1 MTLPI
6 TPALATDC
14 VVFDPIGRV
23 LVIRRKHEPCAGSHA
38 LPGGFVKVGETVEAA
53 CRREVLEETG
63 IEISELVLIGVYSDV
78 SRDPRGHIVSVAYTT
93 ILRATHSPTAGSDS
107 ISAEWLNSGAIIL
120 GFDHAHMLA
129 DAKRNFENSPG
140 DPVLDFTGGG
150 G

>member
-63 IEISELVLIGVYSDV
+63 IEVSELVLVGVYSDV
-78 SRDPRGHIVSVAYTT
+78 NRDPRGHIVSVAYTT
-93 ILRATHSPTAGSDS
+93 ILPASDAPTAGPDS
-107 ISAEWLNSGAIIL
+107 MSAEWLNSGEIIL
-120 GFDHAHMLA
+120 GFDHSHMLA
-129 DAKRNFENSPG
+129 DAKTKFANSAG
-140 DPVLDFTGGG
+140 DPVLDFNEGGG
-150 G
+150 